1 VAAEAN
7 VIIRMDRRRTAWAA
21 LLSFLF
27 VPVGI
32 AILRLGDIV
41 SLVVGTVTLAF
52 FGAGLAI
59 LLWGLIRP
67 PVLLEISSTG
77 VSFGGWLPTFRRSV
91 PWEAILALRIYRFEA
106 APLAPGLRMLG
117 FVPSDPQAAIW
128 TQRRSNRMNSR
139 MTGMPASIS
148 DRAINIGLEQL
159 VEIMRRFRPELEVDY
174 GEPRGAG
181 LGKLRPSSWRHRG
194 R

>member
-1 VAAEAN
+1 
-7 VIIRMDRRRTAWAA
+7 
-21 LLSFLF
+21 
-27 VPVGI
+27 
-32 AILRLGDIV
+32 
-41 SLVVGTVTLAF
+41 LAF

-77 VSFGGWLPTFRRSV
+77 VSFGGWLPTFRRTV
-91 PWEAILALRIYRFEA
+91 PWEAIKSLRIYRFEA

-117 FVPSDPQAAIW
+117 FVPTDPQAAIW
-128 TQRRSNRMNSR
+128 TQGRSNRMNSR

-148 DRAINIGLEQL
+148 DRAINIELEQL

-181 LGKLRPSSWRHRG
+181 LGKLTRPSSWRHRG